1 MALPKNVGKIDKFVR
16 LGLAILI
23 SVLISFN
30 VIQNTIVALVLLAI
44 AIIFLATSFLN
55 FCPLYTLFGINTCK
69 YDKK

>member
-30 VIQNTIVALVLLAI
+30 VIQNTVVALVLLAI